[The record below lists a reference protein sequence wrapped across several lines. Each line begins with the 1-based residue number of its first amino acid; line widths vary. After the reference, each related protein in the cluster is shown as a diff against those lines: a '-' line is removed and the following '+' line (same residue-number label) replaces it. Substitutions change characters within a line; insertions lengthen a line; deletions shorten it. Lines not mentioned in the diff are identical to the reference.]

1 MLEEVKDFLL
11 RKWDDNTQ
19 NMWAYFPEDGINQM
33 WPMRESLAYTNEELK
48 TASISGFPLGDL
60 YRWWPEEY
68 EQWEAQKE
76 QEWERLM
83 TWLET
88 GVDPEATSV
97 REIAGGQIPADFR
110 LSQNYPNPFNPTTQI
125 RYSVPAG
132 AEVSLKVYN
141 YLGHEVAT
149 LFEGH
154 QPMGNYVAT
163 FDASGLPSGVYFYR
177 LQSGGTSLTKKL
189 VLVK

>member
-1 MLEEVKDFLL
+1 
-11 RKWDDNTQ
+11 
-19 NMWAYFPEDGINQM
+19 
-33 WPMRESLAYTNEELK
+33 
-48 TASISGFPLGDL
+48 
-60 YRWWPEEY
+60 
-68 EQWEAQKE
+68 
-76 QEWERLM
+76 M